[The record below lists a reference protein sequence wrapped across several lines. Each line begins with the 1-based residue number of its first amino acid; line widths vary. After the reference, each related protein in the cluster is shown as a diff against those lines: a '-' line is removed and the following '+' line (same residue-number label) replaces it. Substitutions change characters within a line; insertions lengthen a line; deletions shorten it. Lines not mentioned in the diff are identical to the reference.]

1 MLEIAG
7 FASIVALSLR
17 MISPLDRIAVIRA
30 AQPAEG
36 LFAEK
41 DWLVSPEPFVIEAGL
56 AEQLRKLGHRL
67 NLFQRA
73 CNELY
78 HRSVSGKQPSW
89 IAAYLDA
96 GKPADLVA
104 YGRRKEARAEI
115 PLVIRPDLVLT
126 ESGPDGPP
134 GFTIAELDSVPGG
147 IGLTQWLNATYASF
161 GTHDLIGGAT
171 GMLEG
176 FGKILGGSGTVLI
189 SKEAATYKP
198 EMEYLARLSGGAIRV
213 ADAESFSPEGWR
225 KLAGGNIAGMAS
237 TNALHPGRGAGGSS
251 APAGADAVGTSA
263 PGVLSPANI
272 HQPSGLKQEDA
283 ALGAE
288 AAAPGMGGAP
298 LSLYRF
304 FEHFDLP
311 NIPAAAAIMDAV
323 EHGAAKITPPF
334 KPYLEE
340 KLWFALF
347 WLRPLREYWRRELSE
362 RHFLELQKVIPYT
375 WILDPTPLPQ
385 HAVIPGLEVHA
396 WEEVKAFSQ
405 KERELI
411 LKISGF
417 HETAWGSRSVVLGSD
432 SSHPEW
438 QAAIDGALAGAGT
451 HPHILQRFHKG
462 RLVEQPYLDPATGE
476 IAVMKGRV
484 RLCPYYFVI
493 EGKAELRGAL
503 ATICP
508 PDKKL
513 LHGMKDAIMAPTA
526 VDAAEASAP
535 ARR

>member
-1 MLEIAG
+1 MTTPHARLA
-7 FASIVALSLR
+7 A
-17 MISPLDRIAVIRA
+17 IRA
-30 AQPAEG
+30 AQPPEG

-41 DWLVSPEPFVIEAGL
+41 DWLITPEPFVIGAAL
-56 AEQLRKLGHRL
+56 AEALDKLGHRL

-78 HRSVSGKQPSW
+78 HRSVAGKQPAW

-96 GKPADLVA
+96 GKPAELIA
-104 YGRRKEARAEI
+104 FARRKEARADL
-115 PLVIRPDLVLT
+115 PRVIRPDLVLT
-126 ESGPDGPP
+126 DD

-147 IGLTQWLNATYASF
+147 LGLTQWLNATYAAF
-161 GTHDLIGGAT
+161 GTHDLLGGAT

-176 FGKILGGSGTVLI
+176 FVQILGGQGTVLI
-189 SKEAATYKP
+189 SQEAATYRP
-198 EMEYLARLSGGAIRV
+198 EMEYLARLSGGALAV
-213 ADAESFSPEGWR
+213 ESAE
-225 KLAGGNIAGMAS
+225 
-237 TNALHPGRGAGGSS
+237 TY
-251 APAGADAVGTSA
+251 
-263 PGVLSPANI
+263 
-272 HQPSGLKQEDA
+272 QPPPTGHH
-283 ALGAE
+283 
-288 AAAPGMGGAP
+288 P

-311 NIPAAAAIMDAV
+311 NLPAAPALMQAV
-323 EHGAAKITPPF
+323 ADGTAKITPPF

-347 WLRPLREYWRRELSE
+347 WMRPLREFWRRELTE

-375 WILDPTPLPQ
+375 WIMDPTPLPQ
-385 HAVIPGLEVHA
+385 HAVIPGLDIHA
-396 WEEVKAFSQ
+396 WEELKGFSQ
-405 KERELI
+405 KQRELI

-438 QAAIDGALAGAGT
+438 HAAIDAALAEAGE

-484 RLCPYYFVI
+484 RLCPYYFVLD
-493 EGKAELRGAL
+493 GNAELRGAL

-513 LHGMKDAIMAPTA
+513 LHGMRDAIMAPTA
-526 VDAAEASAP
+526 VG
-535 ARR
+535 

>member
-1 MLEIAG
+1 M
-7 FASIVALSLR
+7 
-17 MISPLDRIAVIRA
+17 SPLDRIATIRA
-30 AQPAEG
+30 AAPAEG

-41 DWLVSPEPFVIEAGL
+41 DWLVSPEPFLISPKL
-56 AEQLRKLGHRL
+56 AEELGKLGHRL
-67 NLFQRA
+67 NLFQKA

-78 HRSVSGKQPSW
+78 QRSVSGKQPAW

-96 GKPADLVA
+96 GKPEELIAFS
-104 YGRRKEARAEI
+104 RRKEQRGEL

-126 ESGPDGPP
+126 EE
-134 GFTIAELDSVPGG
+134 GFTIAELDTVPGG
-147 IGLTQWLNATYASF
+147 IGLTQWLNATYAQF
-161 GTHDLIGGAT
+161 GTHDVLGGAS

-176 FGKILGGSGTVLI
+176 FRSILSPGGKDFEFGADILI
-189 SKEAATYKP
+189 SKEAATYRP
-198 EMEYLARLSGGAIRV
+198 EMEYLAKALSGGWYAAGDGEGTAMYRV
-213 ADAESFSPEGWR
+213 CDVETYSLPV
-225 KLAGGNIAGMAS
+225 ND
-237 TNALHPGRGAGGSS
+237 PRGL
-251 APAGADAVGTSA
+251 P
-263 PGVLSPANI
+263 
-272 HQPSGLKQEDA
+272 
-283 ALGAE
+283 
-288 AAAPGMGGAP
+288 
-298 LSLYRF
+298 SLYRF

-311 NIPAAAAIMDAV
+311 NIPTAAALMRDVV
-323 EHGAAKITPPF
+323 ETDTRITPPF

-347 WLRPLREYWRRELSE
+347 WLRPLREFWRRELSE

-396 WEEVKAFSQ
+396 WAEVKAFSQ

-438 QAAIDGALAGAGT
+438 QAAIDAALAEAGE

-484 RLCPYYFVI
+484 RLCPYYFVVA
-493 EGKAELRGAL
+493 GKAELRGAL
-503 ATICP
+503 ATVCP

-526 VDAAEASAP
+526 VAPEGRAP
-535 ARR
+535 ASP